1 MKSRMLYLG
10 VGILIGL
17 GLLLVGWQ
25 ISNQPYEFKGS
36 LIEPPIPAADFEL
49 TDHTGETFR
58 LSDQDG
64 KVVLIFFG
72 YTNCPD
78 VCPITLSEY
87 KQIIES
93 LGEQAGQVRFAFIT
107 VDPERDDV
115 ARLNTYLGFYHPV
128 ISGLTGDVAALE
140 LVYQDY
146 GVYRAKQEVGS
157 ASGYLVDHTA
167 RTYLIDQE
175 GNWRLTYPFEMDWED
190 MLADIEY
197 LVGEAL

>member
-25 ISNQPYEFKGS
+25 ISNRPYKFKGS

-49 TDHTGETFR
+49 TDHKEETFR
-58 LSDQDG
+58 LSDQAG

-87 KQIIES
+87 KKIIES
-93 LGEQAGQVRFAFIT
+93 LGEQADQVRFAFIT

-115 ARLNTYLGFYHPV
+115 T
-128 ISGLTGDVAALE
+128 
-140 LVYQDY
+140 
-146 GVYRAKQEVGS
+146 
-157 ASGYLVDHTA
+157 
-167 RTYLIDQE
+167 
-175 GNWRLTYPFEMDWED
+175 RLTHIWVFIIRQFS
-190 MLADIEY
+190 A
-197 LVGEAL
+197 

>member
-87 KQIIES
+87 K
-93 LGEQAGQVRFAFIT
+93 
-107 VDPERDDV
+107 
-115 ARLNTYLGFYHPV
+115 
-128 ISGLTGDVAALE
+128 
-140 LVYQDY
+140 
-146 GVYRAKQEVGS
+146 
-157 ASGYLVDHTA
+157 
-167 RTYLIDQE
+167 
-175 GNWRLTYPFEMDWED
+175 
-190 MLADIEY
+190 
-197 LVGEAL
+197 

>member
-25 ISNQPYEFKGS
+25 ISNRPYKFKGS

-49 TDHTGETFR
+49 TDHKEETFR
-58 LSDQDG
+58 LSDQAG

-87 KQIIES
+87 KKIIDR
-93 LGEQAGQVRFAFIT
+93 LGKQADQVRFGFIT

-115 ARLNTYLGFYHPV
+115 TRLNTYLGFYHPA
-128 ISGLTGDVAALE
+128 IFGLTGDMAALE
-140 LVYQDY
+140 MVYQDY
-146 GVYRAKQEVGS
+146 GVYRAMQELGS

-167 RTYLIDQE
+167 RTYLIDKE

-190 MLADIEY
+190 ILADIEY
-197 LVGEAL
+197 LVGEAQ

>member
-36 LIEPPIPAADFEL
+36 QIEPPIPAADFEL
-49 TDHTGETFR
+49 TDHHGETFR
-58 LSDQDG
+58 LSEQAGD
-64 KVVLIFFG
+64 VVLIFFG

-87 KQIIES
+87 KKIIES
-93 LGEQAGQVRFAFIT
+93 LGDQADQVRFAFIT

-115 ARLNTYLGFYHPV
+115 ARLNTYLGFYHPS
-128 ISGLTGDVAALE
+128 ILGLTGEVAALE
-140 LVYQDY
+140 MVYQDY
-146 GVYRAKQEVGS
+146 GVYRAKQELGS

-167 RTYLIDQE
+167 RTYLIDKA

-190 MLADIEY
+190 MLADIEN
-197 LVGEAL
+197 LVGEG